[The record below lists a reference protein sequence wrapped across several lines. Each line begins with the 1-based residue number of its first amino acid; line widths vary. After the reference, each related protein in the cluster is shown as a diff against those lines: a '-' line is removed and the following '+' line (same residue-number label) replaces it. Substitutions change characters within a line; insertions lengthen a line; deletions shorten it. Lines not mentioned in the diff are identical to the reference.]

1 MSIYING
8 VLFDGNVNSHAN
20 YMAVNTTNYYE
31 NVNGALTAW
40 RSNTGYGFGEPG
52 PGFLNVT
59 TSGTTGHPLRVS
71 HSRET
76 IEQIVESN
84 IKVLNLS
91 RSSRIVSLYSPK
103 GIAFTVL
110 SLYIAERLGCDLF
123 IESFT
128 GLNYIDRINLLQP
141 THTLILPNIWKTLNR
156 HPKWDTIDLKNC
168 DTAITGSDFTPSGML
183 NELRQHGARKVYNVY
198 GSTEVP
204 PIVLVSEEEN
214 TYSADSVPDGCE
226 IQIQGDQLACRWST
240 QKDWWISGDCIDGDL
255 YQFMLKGRKNNM
267 FKQNLV
273 RVYPEQLEKIAVLF
287 GADLAL
293 CQQIDNHC
301 VLHYTGSIT
310 DISKIKNELSYIPRL
325 RLRQV
330 EEIKLDN
337 NLKKIIRTQSFPI
350 DNITHYK

>member
-8 VLFDGNVNSHAN
+8 VLFDGNVSSQAN
-20 YMAVNTTNYYE
+20 YMAVNSTDYTE
-31 NVNGALTAW
+31 NVTGALTAW
-40 RSNTGYGFGEPG
+40 RSNTGYGLGEPG
-52 PGFLNVT
+52 PGFVNVT
-59 TSGTTGHPLRVS
+59 TSGTTGYPLRVS

-103 GIAFTVL
+103 GIAFTIL

-128 GLNYIDRINLLQP
+128 GLNYVDRINLLQP
-141 THTLILPNIWKTLNR
+141 THTLILPNIWKTLSR

-168 DTAITGSDFTPSGML
+168 DTAITGSDFTPAGML

-214 TYSADSVPDGCE
+214 TYSANNVPDGCE
-226 IQIQGDQLACRWST
+226 VKLEGDQIACRWST
-240 QKDWWISGDCIDGDL
+240 QKDWWISGDCVEGNLD
-255 YQFMLKGRKNNM
+255 QFVFKGRKNNM

-273 RVYPEQLEKIAVLF
+273 RVYPEQIEKLAVLF

-293 CQQIDNHC
+293 CQQVDNHC
-301 VLHYTGSIT
+301 VLHYTGTIN
-310 DISKIKNELSYIPRL
+310 DIAKIKEELSYIPRL
-325 RLRQV
+325 RLQQV
-330 EEIKLDN
+330 NEIKLDN
-337 NLKKIIRTQSFPI
+337 NLKKIIRTQTFQVGR
-350 DNITHYK
+350 